1 MMSNAEMFLTQLV
14 AKKGDQ
20 GCASF
25 DELRLTE
32 YYQSK
37 KKKFIDLPCSSNEL
51 QQNIKRA
58 YMQVRT
64 WLESP
69 FWNAADFVDPV
80 DYGYE
85 EPFYEPTYFE
95 GSCKPQDIIGPCKKC
110 ARTACSCRANNIGC
124 TEYCNCFGDSC
135 KNPLTVLR
143 D

>member
-1 MMSNAEMFLTQLV
+1 MISNAEMFLTPLV
-14 AKKGDQ
+14 AKKGYQ

-32 YYQSK
+32 YFQSK

-69 FWNAADFVDPV
+69 FWNATDFVDPV

-95 GSCKPQDIIGPCKKC
+95 GSCKPQDIIGPCSCKKC
-110 ARTACSCRANNIGC
+110 ARTALLALVERI
-124 TEYCNCFGDSC
+124 T
-135 KNPLTVLR
+135 
-143 D
+143 